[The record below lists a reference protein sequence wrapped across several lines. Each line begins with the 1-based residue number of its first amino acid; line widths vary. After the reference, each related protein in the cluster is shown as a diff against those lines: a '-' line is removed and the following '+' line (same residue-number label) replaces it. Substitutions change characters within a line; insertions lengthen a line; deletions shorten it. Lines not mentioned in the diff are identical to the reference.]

1 MNSSL
6 GVIDPLTSGYID
18 LSFSFHTQ
26 LSNTTEWVLRMEET
40 AVSCSMTYFLNWT
53 ISFIYPFIELKIVL
67 YFPCDPGYDEASLA
81 LRRSQTE

>member
-40 AVSCSMTYFLNWT
+40 VFIFRDPTVYWRKSMITVIIILILIKYVLSSGSVG
-53 ISFIYPFIELKIVL
+53 SF
-67 YFPCDPGYDEASLA
+67 
-81 LRRSQTE
+81 